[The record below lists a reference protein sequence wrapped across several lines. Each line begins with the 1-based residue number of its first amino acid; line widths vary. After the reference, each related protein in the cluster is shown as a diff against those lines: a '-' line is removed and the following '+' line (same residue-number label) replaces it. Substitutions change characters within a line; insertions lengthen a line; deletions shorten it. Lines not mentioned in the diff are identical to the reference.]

1 MAQDLKISQLAVQPI
16 NIPTSGSEVDVSDII
31 QSGKFFIP
39 AAVVEGTS
47 NIQNKSLDIGLI
59 FNLFKLYIDQA
70 AAQAVQDYRD
80 QGNVSPGGSG
90 GGSEGGGGSEDYTM
104 LANQINQLRQDIYNP
119 SNYPVT
125 YIRLVAGNEESN
137 YQISTGLGQTSQ
149 YTEQNPIIIHTTDI
163 TPDDVYVTFRLGDIV
178 VNQGVITTQVTV
190 TIYSEYNNKI
200 YQGCSAGSLDPVKVR
215 VMYTTN
221 NGQYET
227 SAQTN
232 ALSAVAL
239 DSSTTSATTTL
250 QLSTNTNQGG
260 ISVSLATV
268 TCEIGGKAI
277 SGSGYKTGTTNVD
290 GTGTI
295 KF

>member
-16 NIPTSGSEVDVSDII
+16 NIPISGSDVDVSDII

-39 AAVVEGTS
+39 AAVVEGT
-47 NIQNKSLDIGLI
+47 NDIQNKSLDIGLI

-80 QGNVSPGGSG
+80 QGNVSPGGGSSG
-90 GGSEGGGGSEDYTM
+90 GSSGSGDYTA
-104 LANQINQLRQDIYNP
+104 LSNQINQLRQDIYNP

-125 YIRLVAGNEESN
+125 YIKLVSGSEESN

-149 YTEQNPIIIHTTDI
+149 YTEQNPIVIHTTNI
-163 TPDDVYVTFRLGDIV
+163 TPDDVYVTFRIGDIV

-190 TIYSEYNNKI
+190 TIYSEYNNKV
-200 YQGCSAGSLDPVKVR
+200 YQGCSAGDLDPVKVR

-221 NGQYET
+221 NGQYEA
-227 SAQTN
+227 SAQTST
-232 ALSAVAL
+232 LSDVSL
-239 DSSTTSATTTL
+239 NSSKTSATATL
-250 QLSTNTNQGG
+250 QLYTNTSQGN
-260 ISVSLATV
+260 ISVSLATA